1 MSKKFFDT
9 IMRGMEEARAYMEG
23 ARDGYTV
30 TDSPFINAKGDF
42 RVQAGGKNR
51 TEDRTTT
58 TGKGEKVQMK
68 TAWDSYLDQQLANPA
83 VRQAFE
89 EETKVLG
96 IGLQFAD
103 QRKSQGLTQA
113 ELADK
118 QS

>member
-1 MSKKFFDT
+1 MSKKLFNT
-9 IMRGMEEARAYMEG
+9 IMQGMEEARAYMEG

-30 TDSPFINAKGDF
+30 TESPSINAKGDF

-51 TEDRTTT
+51 TEGRTTN
-58 TGKGEKVQMK
+58 TGKGEQAQMK
-68 TAWDSYLDQQLANPA
+68 TAWDSYLDQQLADPA

-96 IGLQFAD
+96 IDLQLAN

>member
-9 IMRGMEEARAYMEG
+9 VMRGMEEARAYMEG

-30 TDSPFINAKGDF
+30 TESPSINAKGDF

-51 TEDRTTT
+51 TEDPTTN
-58 TGKGEKVQMK
+58 TGKGEQAQMK
-68 TAWDSYLDQQLANPA
+68 NAWDSYLDQQLVDPA

-96 IGLQFAD
+96 FKFRRSEKVA
-103 QRKSQGLTQA
+103 RT
-113 ELADK
+113 
-118 QS
+118 